1 MLQAVWYRIG
11 RTLVSLLARGGLELS
26 IDWKAP
32 IPPGAVI
39 LAANHP
45 STFDPG
51 FLTTL
56 TPNQISILIRESLF
70 KIPVFGLSLRL
81 CGHVPVIYGNGQQA
95 LDKAEKLLKAGRT
108 VAIFPEGRISPL
120 EGGFNK
126 PHSGLAR
133 LALKTGAPV
142 IPVGI
147 YLDQKQIYRV
157 ETKERTEDDIEIGA
171 LYFHGPYAITVGNAM
186 HFTGDVNDRQ
196 LVAQVSE
203 QVMRRIMVLAGESAQ
218 RIRTN
223 RRLNWLRATRWWL
236 WSPIRLVR
244 YWYAFEGVK
253 IR

>member
-1 MLQAVWYRIG
+1 MLQKAWYRLG
-11 RTLVSLLARGGLELS
+11 RYLVSLLARGGLELS

-32 IPPGAVI
+32 IPAGAVI

-70 KIPVFGLSLRL
+70 KIPVFGSSLRW
-81 CGHVPVIYGNGQQA
+81 CGHVPVVYGCGQQA
-95 LDKAEKLLKAGRT
+95 LDKAEKLLNQGRT

-120 EGGFNK
+120 EGGYNK

-142 IPVGI
+142 VPIGI
-147 YLDQKQIYRV
+147 HLDQKQIYRV
-157 ETKERTEDDIEIGA
+157 ETKERTDDNIEIGA
-171 LYFHGPYAITVGNAM
+171 LYFHGPYAITVGKAIS
-186 HFTGDVNDRQ
+186 FSGDENDRQ

-203 QVMRRIMVLAGESAQ
+203 QVMRRIIVLARESAQ
-218 RIRTN
+218 RVQTN

-236 WSPIRLVR
+236 WSPVRLIR

-253 IR
+253 ID

>member
-1 MLQAVWYRIG
+1 LLQKVWYRIG
-11 RTLVSLLARGGLELS
+11 RYLVSLLARGGLELS

-32 IPPGAVI
+32 IPPGPVI

-56 TPNQISILIRESLF
+56 TPNQISVLIRESLF

-81 CGHVPVIYGNGQQA
+81 CGHIPVVYGNGQHA
-95 LDKAEKLLKAGRT
+95 LDEAEKLLKAGRT
-108 VAIFPEGRISPL
+108 IAIFPEGRISPL

-133 LALKTGAPV
+133 LALRTGAPV
-142 IPVGI
+142 VPIGI
-147 YLDQKQIYRV
+147 HLDQKQIYRV
-157 ETKERTEDDIEIGA
+157 ETKERTDDDIEIGA
-171 LYFHGPYAITVGNAM
+171 LYFHGPYAITVGHALS
-186 HFTGDVNDRQ
+186 FTGDANDRR
-196 LVAQVSE
+196 LVAEVSE
-203 QVMRRIMVLAGESAQ
+203 QVMQRIIVLSGESAK
-218 RIRTN
+218 RIQTN

-236 WSPIRLVR
+236 WSPVRLIR

-253 IR
+253 IN